1 MKEAAHRDEGK
12 QFACRLA
19 GLPLA
24 AALPIFAV
32 CRTRLGRAD
41 TSNLSKMGRV
51 FEKRKH
57 RIFARNAK
65 LSKLFTRIGK
75 EIAMAVKAGGPNP
88 DANHRLKVAIQNAKG
103 MNMPKDNIDRAIK
116 KAAGGAEADFAEMTY
131 EGYAPGGIA
140 IFVDTATNNPTRTVA
155 NMRTFFNK
163 CDASLGNSG
172 SLSHVFDRKAE
183 FVVTESALKGKDN
196 DEFEM
201 ECIDA
206 GAEDVIHDEEG
217 LVILAPY
224 TEFGSL
230 QHKLDELGIEVKSA
244 ELKRF
249 PLSTIPADLATARN
263 VMKLIDL
270 LDEDDDVNA
279 VYHNMELTE
288 EVEAALAE
296 G

>member
-1 MKEAAHRDEGK
+1 
-12 QFACRLA
+12 
-19 GLPLA
+19 
-24 AALPIFAV
+24 
-32 CRTRLGRAD
+32 
-41 TSNLSKMGRV
+41 MGRI

-75 EIAMAVKAGGPNP
+75 EISMAVKAGGANP

-103 MNMPKDNIDRAIK
+103 MNMPKDNIDRAIN
-116 KAAGGAEADFAEMTY
+116 KAAGGAEADFTEMTY
-131 EGYAPGGIA
+131 EGYAPGGVA

-155 NMRTFFNK
+155 NIRSFFNK
-163 CDASLGNSG
+163 CDGNLGNSG

-183 FVVTESALKGKDN
+183 FLVPEEALQGMDP

-201 ECIDA
+201 ACIEA
-206 GAEDVIHDEEG
+206 GADDLVHDEEG
-217 LVILAPY
+217 FVILAAF
-224 TEFGSL
+224 TEFGNI
-230 QHKLDELGIEVKSA
+230 QHKLDELGIEAQSA

-249 PLSTIPADLATARN
+249 PLNIVPADLATARN

-270 LDEDDDVNA
+270 LDDDDDVNT
-279 VYHNMELTE
+279 VYHNMELSE